1 MRAPPLAPLVL
12 LAAAGCGAEFTP
24 RSALADLRVLAIRA
38 TPLEVGPAESVTL
51 DAVRVPPP
59 GATLVEERWTF
70 CPFSIG
76 SSAAYACAVPAC
88 ETPLAAAGSP
98 TEHVSAPVTATPY
111 ALALDCLAL
120 LGGLPPEIPAEL
132 PEKVEVLFRY
142 VVRASDGSSRE
153 TVQRLPLHPAGAPA
167 DRNLPPEIVSVEI
180 GGRPVEPAGTPGGG
194 ADPVLAPGGALDVR
208 VLLTPESAQPYVEG
222 GRDLVESL
230 VVSFYATAGRFD
242 FDWANGPDA
251 LVTLKHEEIP
261 PGTAD
266 AEVWVV
272 ARDLRGGQAVDGP
285 FRVAIAP

>member
-1 MRAPPLAPLVL
+1 
-12 LAAAGCGAEFTP
+12 
-24 RSALADLRVLAIRA
+24 
-38 TPLEVGPAESVTL
+38 
-51 DAVRVPPP
+51 
-59 GATLVEERWTF
+59 
-70 CPFSIG
+70 
-76 SSAAYACAVPAC
+76 
-88 ETPLAAAGSP
+88 
-98 TEHVSAPVTATPY
+98 
-111 ALALDCLAL
+111 
-120 LGGLPPEIPAEL
+120 
-132 PEKVEVLFRY
+132 